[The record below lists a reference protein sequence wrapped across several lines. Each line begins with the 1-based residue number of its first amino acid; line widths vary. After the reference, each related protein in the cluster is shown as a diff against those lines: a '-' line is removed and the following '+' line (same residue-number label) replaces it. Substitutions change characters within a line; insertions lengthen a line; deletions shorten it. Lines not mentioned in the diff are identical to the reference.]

1 MSDFLAPPPDYEED
15 DNPRGRA
22 VWGLAALGILAVLV
36 VVILFATS
44 GSGGGGHH
52 DQAADTQ
59 ALSELPAPT
68 STQAAPSTPSVST
81 SVSTSVSVS
90 TTPATA
96 TSAIPTSTANPC
108 PTAKQCAVPGD
119 AGQLVAAVLRF
130 RASHGAPPVS
140 GTVSPQAQQCALA
153 QGNGPACQPSYAW
166 EPVET
171 QNGPKAVGLVAPQ
184 WLLDPTMKS
193 FTVGWAYA
201 GGQWECAIL
210 KVR

>member
-1 MSDFLAPPPDYEED
+1 VSDFLAPPPDYEED

-44 GSGGGGHH
+44 GSGGGGRH

-68 STQAAPSTPSVST
+68 STQAAPSTPVST
-81 SVSTSVSVS
+81 SVSTSISVS
-90 TTPATA
+90 TTPTTA

-171 QNGPKAVGLVAPQ
+171 QNGPKAVGLVAAD

-210 KVR
+210 KIR